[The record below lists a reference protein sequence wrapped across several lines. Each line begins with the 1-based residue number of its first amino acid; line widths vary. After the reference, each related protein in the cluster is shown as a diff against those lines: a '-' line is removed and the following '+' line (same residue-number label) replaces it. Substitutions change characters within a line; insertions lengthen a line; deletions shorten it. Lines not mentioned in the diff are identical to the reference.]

1 MVLNNKNTHGPK
13 YGSYNVHI
21 SLEGDVELRIMF
33 ATLLV
38 WIDPDCPIG
47 PNGTNGIIK
56 EWTNPLLTDSEIILL
71 WTQLIDHLTTDCK
84 LIKSDT
90 TINISVF
97 KKATGKDV

>member
-1 MVLNNKNTHGPK
+1 
-13 YGSYNVHI
+13 
-21 SLEGDVELRIMF
+21 MF

-47 PNGTNGIIK
+47 PNGTNGITK
-56 EWTNPLLTDSEIILL
+56 EWDNPLLTDSEIILL
-71 WTQLIDHLTTDCK
+71 WTQLIDYLPANFDRT
-84 LIKSDT
+84 KSDT